1 VPGAGSEPALISAAS
16 ASKQGILAGPVKG
29 DNGVY
34 MLTVNNA
41 STASDEDL
49 KLLKERLTSTYQ
61 MRGSY
66 EAYEAL
72 RKAANIEDKRYKF
85 Y

>member
-1 VPGAGSEPALISAAS
+1 
-16 ASKQGILAGPVKG
+16 
-29 DNGVY
+29 
-34 MLTVNNA
+34 MLTVNS
-41 STASDEDL
+41 STQAGEQDSEML
-49 KLLKERLTSTYQ
+49 RERLTTTYQ

>member
-1 VPGAGSEPALISAAS
+1 
-16 ASKQGILAGPVKG
+16 
-29 DNGVY
+29 
-34 MLTVNNA
+34 MLSVNNV
-41 STASDEDL
+41 TNSDSEDL
-49 KLLKERLTSTYQ
+49 KLLKDRLMATFQ

-72 RKAANIEDKRYKF
+72 RREANIVDKRYKF

>member
-1 VPGAGSEPALISAAS
+1 
-16 ASKQGILAGPVKG
+16 
-29 DNGVY
+29 
-34 MLTVNNA
+34 MLTVNNSSPA
-41 STASDEDL
+41 SGEDL